1 MKKSKL
7 IFCGLISIIIIIST
21 GCVGFSDPISRG
33 IGRGIGRA
41 AGEHAEQEAYKKMAP
56 KEKLPPPR
64 SANWGNF
71 MAMQAQ
77 IAFTYSFTI
86 GGLWLGQVGYEPGEW
101 TKFEIDTGGG
111 NIVEIERAYLKTD
124 EKGNHW
130 WRVSWI
136 DGEDTW
142 IYESLISSGGNLL
155 RLRAQDTD
163 DNEGEIPV
171 SGEQIYYPP
180 RDVTQESIEGATI
193 GQENLETKTGAFNCD
208 HVKFL
213 AVYGQGN
220 VEWWLSNKVPGG
232 VVKYQIVD
240 QGNVIWTSTLVAKGA
255 DATTILGSY

>member
-7 IFCGLISIIIIIST
+7 FFCGLISIIIIIST
-21 GCVGFSDPISRG
+21 GCIGFSDPISRG

-56 KEKLPPPR
+56 SEKLPPPR

-86 GGLWLGQVGYEPGEW
+86 GGLWLGQVGYEPGE
-101 TKFEIDTGGG
+101 
-111 NIVEIERAYLKTD
+111 
-124 EKGNHW
+124 KGNHW

-155 RLRAQDTD
+155 RLRAKDTD
-163 DNEGEIPV
+163 GNEGEIPV

-180 RDVTQESIEGATI
+180 RDVTKESIEGATI
-193 GQENLETKTGAFNCD
+193 GQENLETKAGVFKCD
-208 HVKFL
+208 HVKFM

-255 DATTILGSY
+255 DATTILSSY